1 MSYKFPIVAINE
13 TGLFGPTSR
22 EHFYKPVFYHNKTAM
37 KNDNKNKWVL
47 KQNEQYEVFRV
58 SDEGIWNCKKN
69 NGLFSIL
76 DNGRIILGGGEERLS
91 FFPTPTNA
99 KDAWHGFPV
108 TSAEYEPST
117 ELIDQWLKAKVIDQR
132 MSIKILKGQ
141 I

>member
-1 MSYKFPIVAINE
+1 MSYKFPTVAINE
-13 TGLFGPTSR
+13 AGLFGPTGQK
-22 EHFYKPVFYHNKTAM
+22 HFYKPVFYHNRTAL
-37 KNDNKNKWVL
+37 KNENKNKWVL

-58 SDEGIWNCKKN
+58 SDEGVWNCKNN

-76 DNGRIILGGGEERLS
+76 ENGQIVFGTKEERLS
-91 FFPTPTNA
+91 FFPTPVND

-108 TSAEYEPST
+108 NSAEYEPSS
-117 ELIDQWLKAKVIDQR
+117 ELIDKWLKYDIIDQR